1 MDNKEKKMR
10 LCYHCMQQ
18 IQDEKI
24 RICPN
29 CGKSLAIQQVP
40 PRFLRPGTVLQ
51 GKFVIGYPLGSGG
64 FGNTYVGWNKLL
76 LRKVAVKEF
85 YPEQYIG
92 RGADGVTV
100 TVPDGKLQPRF
111 RKGLQ
116 QFLEEARSVAALQD
130 IRGVVAISNFFEE
143 NGTGYIVMEYLEGMD
158 VKTILK
164 KSGDK
169 KDYEWCRRVVLT
181 VLHTLRDIH
190 KRGVLHRDIAPDNIF
205 VTDEGVI
212 KLIDFGAAKH
222 ASSLANMKSEV
233 VLKVGY
239 APIEQYSRDAKQG
252 PYTDLYAVAALF
264 YRMLTGQKPIPANER
279 IQQDALIPPS
289 EMNIRIPE
297 QAELGMMVC
306 LNVRP
311 EYRLQSADEFMEALD
326 GRNFVPVYE
335 PEWILPPA
343 EENNGFLGK
352 IAKLPAAAKA
362 AICFGV
368 LFLVCGT
375 VFGVS
380 VIGRNSTQKAE
391 SVSNTIE
398 DGRIRLKDYTGK
410 SYEDVAESLKAQ
422 GFENIAAPQYDF
434 SSEAEDVIIE
444 QSLPASEV
452 VDVDSELVFKV
463 SGGDTYYTMPDF
475 TGMTEAQV
483 IQFFTDRNFDVEV
496 HGDPYNI
503 DVHMEPGAGENAGLT
518 KKTGKI
524 TVNWYFSG
532 GTGAGICYDQSVA
545 AGEKY
550 DSTKEA
556 SVFIS
561 MGQEEA
567 AFIKQVP
574 DFTGLTKEKAEK
586 VLKKA
591 GLSEV
596 INLKFKDSKAYK
608 DGISKGQ
615 VNRQSIAAGEEINL
629 LKNKGQKLVLYIQ
642 KEKPAPREPEDN
654 GIEGSDGNGPV
665 QEPVQEPVQQNEPE
679 PEPPAVQDEPS
690 HDSDSTGHG
699 RNVF

>member
-1 MDNKEKKMR
+1 MK

-18 IQDEKI
+18 IQNEKL
-24 RICPN
+24 RTCPN
-29 CGKSLAIQQVP
+29 CGKSLAIQQTP
-40 PRFLRPGTVLQ
+40 PRFLKPGTVLQ
-51 GKFVIGYPLGSGG
+51 GKFIIGYPLGYGG

-100 TVPDGKLQPRF
+100 TVPEEGLKPRF

-130 IRGVVAISNFFEE
+130 IKGVVAISNFFEE

-169 KDYEWCRRVVLT
+169 KDYEWCRRVILT

-239 APIEQYSRDAKQG
+239 APIEQYSREAKQG

-279 IQQDALIPPS
+279 VQQDALIPPS
-289 EMNIRIPE
+289 NMNIRIPE
-297 QAELGMMVC
+297 QAELGIMVC
-306 LNVRP
+306 LNVKP
-311 EYRLQSADEFMEALD
+311 EYRLQSADEFMEVLD
-326 GRNFVPVYE
+326 GKNFVPVYE

-352 IAKLPAAAKA
+352 ISGLPVAAKA
-362 AICFGV
+362 AICFGCIC
-368 LFLVCGT
+368 LICGLA
-375 VFGVS
+375 FGVAA
-380 VIGRNSTQKAE
+380 IRHNSIRKTE

-398 DGRIRLKDYTGK
+398 DGKVRMKDYTGK
-410 SYEDVAESLKAQ
+410 SYEDVVESLKAQ
-422 GFENIAAPQYDF
+422 GFENLAPPQYDF
-434 SSEAEDVIIE
+434 SSEVEGIITE
-444 QSLPASEV
+444 QSIPASEV
-452 VDVDSELVFKV
+452 VDVDSELAFKV

-475 TGMTEAQV
+475 TGMAEAQV

-503 DVHMEPGAGENAGLT
+503 DVHMAAGAGENTGLS
-518 KKTGKI
+518 KKKGKI
-524 TVNWYFSG
+524 TVNWYFSKDIER
-532 GTGAGICYDQSVA
+532 GICYDQSVA
-545 AGEKY
+545 VGEKY
-550 DSTKEA
+550 DSTKEV

-561 MGQEEA
+561 IGQEEA

-574 DFTGLTKEKAEK
+574 DFTGLSKEKAK
-586 VLKKA
+586 KALRKA
-591 GLSEV
+591 GLSE
-596 INLKFKDSKAYK
+596 IFSLKFKDSKNYK
-608 DGISKGQ
+608 DGISAGQ
-615 VNRQSIAAGEEINL
+615 VNRQSVAAGEEINV
-629 LKNKGQKLVLYIQ
+629 LKNKGNRQKIVLYIQ
-642 KEKPAPREPEDN
+642 KEKPAAAEPEN
-654 GIEGSDGNGPV
+654 NQGGNQQV
-665 QEPVQEPVQQNEPE
+665 QEPASQPAPQPAPQPVPQLAA
-679 PEPPAVQDEPS
+679 PAHNDE
-690 HDSDSTGHG
+690 G

>member
-1 MDNKEKKMR
+1 MDEKQNKGEKMK

-18 IQDEKI
+18 IQNEKL
-24 RICPN
+24 RTCPN
-29 CGKSLAIQQVP
+29 CGKSLAIQQVS
-40 PRFLRPGTVLQ
+40 PRFLKPGTVLQ
-51 GKFVIGYPLGSGG
+51 GKFIIGYPLGYGG

-76 LRKVAVKEF
+76 LRKIAVKEF

-92 RGADGVTV
+92 RGEDGVTV
-100 TVPDGKLQPRF
+100 TVPDESLKTRF

-169 KDYEWCRRVVLT
+169 KDYEWCRRVALT

-239 APIEQYSRDAKQG
+239 APIEQYSREAKQG

-279 IQQDALIPPS
+279 AQQDSLIPPS
-289 EMNIRIPE
+289 DMDIKIPE
-297 QAELGMMVC
+297 QAELGIMVC
-306 LNVRP
+306 LNVKP
-311 EYRLQSADEFMEALD
+311 EYRLQSADEFMEVLD
-326 GRNFVPVYE
+326 GKNFVPVYE

-343 EENNGFLGK
+343 EENNGLLSK
-352 IAKLPAAAKA
+352 IARLPVAAKA
-362 AICFGV
+362 AICFGCIC
-368 LFLVCGT
+368 LVCGIA
-375 VFGVS
+375 FGVS
-380 VIGRNSTQKAE
+380 AIGQNSTQKAE

-398 DGRIRLKDYTGK
+398 DGKVRLKDYTGK
-410 SYEDVAESLKAQ
+410 SYEDVIESLKAQ
-422 GFENIAAPQYDF
+422 GFENLAAPQYDF
-434 SSEAEDVIIE
+434 SSEAEGIITE

-452 VDVDSELVFKV
+452 VDIDSELAFKV

-503 DVHMEPGAGENAGLT
+503 DVHMAAGAGENTGPA
-518 KKTGKI
+518 KKKGKI
-524 TVNWYFSG
+524 TVNWYFSKDIER
-532 GTGAGICYDQSVA
+532 GICYDQSVA

-561 MGQEEA
+561 IGQEEA

-574 DFTGLTKEKAEK
+574 DFTGLSKEKAK
-586 VLKKA
+586 KALKKA
-591 GLSEV
+591 GLAEIFS
-596 INLKFKDSKAYK
+596 LKFKDSKAYK
-608 DGISKGQ
+608 DGISAGQ
-615 VNRQSIAAGEEINL
+615 VNRQSVAAGEEVNV
-629 LKNKGQKLVLYIQ
+629 LKNKGNRQKLVLYIQ
-642 KEKPAPREPEDN
+642 KEKQVPKVPEN
-654 GIEGSDGNGPV
+654 NEGGGPV
-665 QEPVQEPVQQNEPE
+665 KKEPVQEPVQQPE
-679 PEPPAVQDEPS
+679 PAPADLGSE
-690 HDSDSTGHG
+690 DSGH
-699 RNVF
+699 RNELF